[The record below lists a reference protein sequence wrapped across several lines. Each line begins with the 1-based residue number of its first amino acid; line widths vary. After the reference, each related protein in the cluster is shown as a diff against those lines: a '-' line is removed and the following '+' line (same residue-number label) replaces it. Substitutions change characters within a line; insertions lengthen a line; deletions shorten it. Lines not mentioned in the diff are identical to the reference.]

1 MKKLTWHALFN
12 EAKQHKKQIVIGQ
25 VIAFF
30 AVVLSLPI
38 PLLFPLLIDEVL
50 LDKPA
55 SLVATMDALFAPNE
69 IYMYIVIIFF
79 ITLFFRL
86 MFFIL
91 NAIGSKVFTSV
102 SKEIVYSIRTRLLY
116 HLKDVSIAEYESL
129 GGGGISSKLVT
140 DINTVDTFLGVSI
153 GRFFISVL
161 SLIGIAVILLTIDF
175 ELALIILVINPI
187 VVTVTMLLGK
197 RIGKLKRAE
206 NENIETFQNA
216 LSETLDLFIQVR
228 THNQEER
235 YIDKMVGN
243 AKAIK
248 DASTSF
254 GWKSEAASHLSS
266 FIFLSGFEVFRATA
280 MFMVLM
286 SDLSIGEMFAVI
298 GYLWF
303 MITPLQ
309 ELLNIIFSYANA
321 STALQRLDAL
331 LCLEKEPHYT
341 HVHNPFKETTTNA
354 IELKNICFSYGDKEI
369 LHDVNIKIP
378 KGKTVA
384 LLGSSGSGKTTLAHI
399 LLGLYAT
406 KKGDISVDGT
416 HVADIGLDVMRENI
430 ALVLQQPKMF
440 NDSLR
445 HNLTL
450 GREITDEKLYKAL
463 HIAQLE
469 SVMEKLT
476 DGLNTQIGKDGI
488 RLSGGERQRAAIAR
502 MLVTE
507 PNVIILDE
515 STSALDV
522 VTEANL
528 FRSLQEHLE
537 EKSMLI
543 ITHRLKTIE
552 NADYIYILNEGR
564 VVEEGTPTELLALQ
578 DGKYSAYFNEVIY

>member
-1 MKKLTWHALFN
+1 MKKLTWRTLYN
-12 EAKQHKKQIVIGQ
+12 EAKQYKKQILLGQ
-25 VIAFF
+25 LVAFF
-30 AVVLSLPI
+30 AVALSLPI

-50 LDKPA
+50 LNKPA
-55 SLVATMDALFAPNE
+55 TLVGVMDWLFAPE
-69 IYMYIVIIFF
+69 HAYMYIVIIFAL
-79 ITLFFRL
+79 TLFFRL

-91 NAIGSKVFTSV
+91 NALGSKLFTSV
-102 SKEIVYSIRTRLLY
+102 SKSIVYNIRALLLY

-140 DINTVDTFLGVSI
+140 DINTIDTFLGVSI

-161 SLIGIAVILLTIDF
+161 SLMGIAIILFSINLK
-175 ELALIILVINPI
+175 LALIILIINPV
-187 VVTVTMLLGK
+187 VVTVTMLLGR
-197 RIGKLKRAE
+197 RIGKLKRRE
-206 NENIETFQNA
+206 NEKIESFSNA
-216 LSETLDLFIQVR
+216 LAETLDLFIEVR

-235 YIDKMVGN
+235 YIKKMLTN

-248 DASTSF
+248 EASTSF

-266 FIFLSGFEVFRATA
+266 FIFLSGFELFRAVS

-309 ELLNIIFSYANA
+309 ELLGIIFSYANA
-321 STALQRLDAL
+321 KTALERLDAL
-331 LCLEKEPHYT
+331 LRLEKEPHYE
-341 HVHNPFKETTTNA
+341 HKYNPFKDQSTNT
-354 IELKNICFSYGDKEI
+354 IELKNITFSYGDKTI
-369 LHDVNIKIP
+369 LHDVSITLP

-384 LLGSSGSGKTTLAHI
+384 LLGASGSGKTTLAHI

-406 KKGDISVDGT
+406 KTGEIFVDGIN
-416 HVADIGLDVMRENI
+416 VKEIGLDVMREHI

-450 GREITDEKLYKAL
+450 GKEVNDEALYEAL
-463 HIAQLE
+463 HIAQLD
-469 SVMEKLT
+469 SVIAKLT
-476 DGLNTQIGKDGI
+476 NGLDTQIGKDGI
-488 RLSGGERQRAAIAR
+488 RLSGGERQRTAIAR

-528 FRSLQEHLE
+528 FRSLGEHLE
-537 EKSMLI
+537 QKSMLI

-552 NADYIYILNEGR
+552 NADYIYVMHEGR
-564 VVEEGTPTELLALQ
+564 VIEEGTPQELLKQ
-578 DGKYSAYFNEVIY
+578 KESRYSSYFKEVIY

>member
-1 MKKLTWHALFN
+1 MKKLTWQTLFD
-12 EAKQHKKQIVIGQ
+12 EAMHHKKRIFTGQ
-25 VIAFF
+25 AIAFF
-30 AVVLSLPI
+30 AVALSLPI

-50 LDKPA
+50 LNKPA
-55 SLVATMDALFAPNE
+55 TLVGAMDTLFAPSE
-69 IYMYIVIIFF
+69 PYMYIMIIFF

-91 NAIGSKVFTSV
+91 NAIGSKVFTSI
-102 SKEIVYSIRTRLLY
+102 SKEIVYKVRTKLLH
-116 HLKDVSIAEYESL
+116 HLKNVSIAEYESL

-140 DINTVDTFLGVSI
+140 DINTLDVFLGVSI

-161 SLIGIAVILLTIDF
+161 SLIGIAAILIAIDL
-175 ELALIILVINPI
+175 ELALIILILNPI
-187 VVTVTMLLGK
+187 VVTVTVMLGK
-197 RIGKLKRAE
+197 RIAKLKRAE
-206 NENIETFQNA
+206 NENIETFQNS

-235 YIDKMVGN
+235 YIDKMIAN
-243 AKAIK
+243 AKSIR

-254 GWKSEAASHLSS
+254 GWRSEAASHLSS
-266 FIFLSGFEVFRATA
+266 FIFLGGFEIFRATA
-280 MFMVLM
+280 MMMVLF
-286 SDLSIGEMFAVI
+286 SDLSIGQMFAVI

-309 ELLNIIFSYANA
+309 ELLNIIFTYSNA
-321 STALQRLDAL
+321 STALERLNAL
-331 LCLEKEPHYT
+331 LCLEKEPHYE
-341 HVHNPFKETTTNA
+341 HIHDPFKKSNTNA
-354 IELKNICFSYGDKEI
+354 IVLKNICFSYADKEI
-369 LHDVNIKIP
+369 LHDVNITIT

-384 LLGSSGSGKTTLAHI
+384 LLGASGSGKTTLAHI

-406 KKGDISVDGT
+406 KKGKILVDGIN
-416 HVADIGLDVMRENI
+416 VKEIGLDVMRENI

-450 GREITDEKLYKAL
+450 GRDVSDEKLYEAL

-469 SVMEKLT
+469 SVIKKLT
-476 DGLNTQIGKDGI
+476 NGLDTQIGKDGI

-502 MLVTE
+502 MLITE

-528 FRSLQEHLE
+528 FRSLQQHLE
-537 EKSMLI
+537 QKSMLI
-543 ITHRLKTIE
+543 ITHRLKTVE
-552 NADYIYILNEGR
+552 NADYIYILSDGR
-564 VVEEGTPTELLALQ
+564 VIEEGTPAQLLKQ
-578 DGKYSAYFNEVIY
+578 KGEYSSYFDEVIY

>member
-1 MKKLTWHALFN
+1 MKKLTWQTLFD
-12 EAKQHKKQIVIGQ
+12 EAMHHKKRIVIGQ
-25 VIAFF
+25 IIAFF
-30 AVVLSLPI
+30 AVALSLPI

-50 LDKPA
+50 LNKPA
-55 SLVATMDALFAPNE
+55 TLVGAMDTLFAPNE
-69 IYMYIVIIFF
+69 PYMYIMIVFF

-91 NAIGSKVFTSV
+91 NAIGSKVFTSI
-102 SKEIVYSIRTRLLY
+102 SKEIVYKIRTKLLR

-161 SLIGIAVILLTIDF
+161 SLIGIAVILITINL
-175 ELALIILVINPI
+175 ELALIILILNPI
-187 VVTVTMLLGK
+187 VVMVTVMLGK

-206 NENIETFQNA
+206 NENIETFQNS

-235 YIDKMVGN
+235 YIDKMIAN
-243 AKAIK
+243 AKSIR

-266 FIFLSGFEVFRATA
+266 FIFLGGFEIFRATA
-280 MFMVLM
+280 MILVLF
-286 SDLSIGEMFAVI
+286 SDLSIGQMFAVI

-309 ELLNIIFSYANA
+309 ELLNIIFTYANA
-321 STALQRLDAL
+321 STALKRLDAL
-331 LCLEKEPHYT
+331 LCLEKEPHYE
-341 HVHNPFKETTTNA
+341 HRHDPFKKSSTNT
-354 IELKNICFSYGDKEI
+354 IVLKNICFSYADKEI
-369 LHDVNIKIP
+369 LHDVSITIA

-384 LLGSSGSGKTTLAHI
+384 LLGASGSGKTTLAHI

-406 KKGDISVDGT
+406 KKGEILVDGIN
-416 HVADIGLDVMRENI
+416 VKEIGLDVMRENI

-450 GREITDEKLYKAL
+450 GRDVSDEKLYEAL
-463 HIAQLE
+463 NIAQLE
-469 SVMEKLT
+469 SVIKKLT
-476 DGLNTQIGKDGI
+476 NGLDTQIGKDGI

-502 MLVTE
+502 MLITE

-528 FRSLQEHLE
+528 FRSLQQHLE

-543 ITHRLKTIE
+543 ITHRLKTVE
-552 NADYIYILNEGR
+552 NADYIYILSEGR
-564 VVEEGTPTELLALQ
+564 VIEEGTPTELLKQ
-578 DGKYSAYFNEVIY
+578 KGEYSSYFDEVIY